1 MTDIGAKIKDFI
13 VENFLFGDETGLN
26 KHTSFME
33 KGIVDSTGIL
43 ELVEY
48 ISTEFQVTIDDAEL
62 LPENFDSIDN
72 IIAFIGK
79 KAYKPWSDSLAAD
92 DR

>member
-1 MTDIGAKIKDFI
+1 MKYEDNQVDDITNKIKDFV
-13 VENFLFGDETGLN
+13 VENFLFGDDAGLN
-26 KHTSFME
+26 NHTSFME

-48 ISTEFQVTIDDAEL
+48 VSAEFHITIDDVEL

-72 IIAFIGK
+72 IAVFIESKGGK
-79 KAYKPWSDSLAAD
+79 AVA
-92 DR
+92 